1 VTDTLERAADQ
12 LLSRVAHWSASRW
25 AVDSRADRVFALVQD
40 LADLAADAE
49 SRDRLPVPRL
59 ADLVL
64 PDQLRV
70 MVLDLRDAPAE
81 SRAAARAA
89 IETLRPT
96 L

>member
-1 VTDTLERAADQ
+1 MTDTLERAADQ
-12 LLSRVAHWSASRW
+12 LVNRVAHWSTSRW
-25 AVDSRADRVFALVQD
+25 ALEHRADRVFALVQD

-70 MVLDLRDAPAE
+70 MVLDLRDAPTHH
-81 SRAAARAA
+81 RDVARAA
-89 IETLRPT
+89 IESLRT
-96 L
+96 VL